1 MRYRAAQ
8 TLVYSR
14 ADGNLLGCNFLA
26 KSVFACDPDLINFLG
41 GLGEWTELDDIVG
54 CLEGFT
60 AEEGRKTIAQLVAVA
75 AVMEEGSERAQA
87 EEQFRTSWKWGLPA
101 AMMHFCVQDP
111 DQMSRSEMEAMQLA
125 KAEAGAPLPFLDTRN
140 GGFATV
146 TPLPAARDGNALI
159 ELMARRRTVRAAAR
173 PTITLKQLSDCL
185 FAGMGITGE
194 THNCV
199 NTLPLG
205 MTPSGGARNP
215 YEAYVYA
222 RNVEGLAPGF
232 YHYSARDHDLGLVKT
247 NRMPNPSQLVG
258 GQEWAD
264 EMPCMILL
272 CASLGRTM
280 WKYDDPNGYR
290 VVLIEAGHI
299 GQNIMLAATQHG
311 LTACPTGALSH
322 SAIRE
327 CLSLEGITD
336 TPVYALTLCVPGV
349 EPAVPLRAA
358 G

>member
-14 ADGNLLGCNFLA
+14 ADGNLLASNFMA
-26 KSVFACDPDLINFLG
+26 KSVFACDPDLIGFLG
-41 GLGEWTELDDIVG
+41 SVGQWTELDEIVG
-54 CLEGFT
+54 GIDGLTPEG
-60 AEEGRKTIAQLVAVA
+60 GRATIEQLVAVA
-75 AVMEEGSERAQA
+75 ALVEEGSELAQA
-87 EEQFRTSWKWGLPA
+87 EEQFRAGWKWGLPA

-111 DQMSRSEMEAMQLA
+111 DHMNRSEMETMQLA
-125 KAEAGAPLPFLDTRN
+125 KAEAGQFPDLDTRN
-140 GGFATV
+140 DGFAEV

-173 PTITLKQLSDCL
+173 PTISLKQLSDCL

-194 THNCV
+194 TRNCV
-199 NTLPLG
+199 NSLPLG

-232 YHYSARDHDLGLVKT
+232 YHYSARNHDLGLVQT
-247 NRMPNPSQLVG
+247 NHMPQPSQLVG

-264 EMPCMILL
+264 EMPCMVLL

-311 LTACPTGALSH
+311 LTACPTGALNH

-327 CLSLEGITD
+327 CLSLKGITD

-349 EPAVPLRAA
+349 EAAQPLKAA

>member
-14 ADGNLLGCNFLA
+14 QDGSLLACNFLA
-26 KSVFACDPDLINFLG
+26 KSVFACDPDLIEFLG
-41 GLGEWTELDDIVG
+41 GLGEWTEFDDVM
-54 CLEGFT
+54 EGLGGLS
-60 AEEGRKTIAQLVAVA
+60 AEEARETVAQLVAVA
-75 AVMEEGSERAQA
+75 AIVEEGSERAER
-87 EEQFRTSWKWGLPA
+87 EEQFRSGWKWGLPA

-111 DQMSRSEMEAMQLA
+111 DYMDRAEIETTQLA
-125 KAEAGAPLPFLDTRN
+125 KVEAGVPLPALDTRN
-140 GGFATV
+140 GGFGEV
-146 TPLPAARDGNALI
+146 TPLPAARDGNTLI

-173 PTITLKQLSDCL
+173 PTIGLKQLSDCL

-194 THNCV
+194 ARNCV

-232 YHYSARDHDLGLVKT
+232 YHYSARDHDLGLVAT
-247 NRMPNPSQLVG
+247 NHMPNPSELVG

-272 CASLGRTM
+272 CASLDRTM

-311 LTACPTGALSH
+311 LTACPTAALSH

-327 CLSLEGITD
+327 CLSLEAITD

-349 EPAVPLRAA
+349 EAAVPLEAA